1 MITQNNLILLQDMGD
16 NLNLTD
22 IVIFDNEVDMVE
34 VRKMVS
40 GLWQREEWTY
50 DDLLKE
56 LDKFG
61 SYCVIP
67 TSVIETIN
75 Y

>member
-1 MITQNNLILLQDMGD
+1 MITRNNLILLQDMGD
-16 NLNLTD
+16 NTFTD
-22 IVIFDNEVDMVE
+22 LVIFDNGVDME
-34 VRKMVS
+34 AVRKKVS
-40 GLWQREEWTY
+40 ELWQREEWSY

-61 SYCVIP
+61 GYYVIP
-67 TSVIETIN
+67 TSAIETIN

>member
-1 MITQNNLILLQDMGD
+1 MITRNNLVLLQDMGD
-16 NLNLTD
+16 NAFTD
-22 IVIFDNEVDMVE
+22 LVVFDNKVDMGE
-34 VRKMVS
+34 IRKVVS
-40 GLWQREEWTY
+40 ELWQREEWTY

-61 SYCVIP
+61 GYSVIP
-67 TSVIETIN
+67 ISALETIN